1 LQIEV
6 RIRLEPGYF
15 CYHNPQANLGENMYQ
30 LFLKADGVDVAFNM
44 KGEWIF
50 AHKLILKAQAA

>member
-1 LQIEV
+1 L
-6 RIRLEPGYF
+6 
-15 CYHNPQANLGENMYQ
+15 QANLGENMYQ